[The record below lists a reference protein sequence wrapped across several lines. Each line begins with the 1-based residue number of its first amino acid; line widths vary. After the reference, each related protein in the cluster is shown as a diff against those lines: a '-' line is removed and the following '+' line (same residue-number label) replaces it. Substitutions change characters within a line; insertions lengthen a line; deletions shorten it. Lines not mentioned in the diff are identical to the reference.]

1 MGRAG
6 GPRREGGMVDT
17 ETIDHNFQQLQQESE
32 DTITAL
38 KGLAQKLQ
46 AAVDAGDGNAKE
58 WILDLK
64 EIALRVQEEE
74 NQATVL
80 LQSIHEFI
88 VKEMQASQQAPSPPP
103 PPPAPPQ
110 PQYQA
115 PPVQYQEPPQY
126 PPGMMGGMGGMG
138 MGGMGGMGGGG
149 LGRFM
154 NSGFGRAMVS
164 GAGFGIGADIIGH
177 IFH

>member
-1 MGRAG
+1 M
-6 GPRREGGMVDT
+6 DS
-17 ETIDHNFQQLQQESE
+17 ETIDQNFQQLQKESE
-32 DTITAL
+32 DTIEAL
-38 KGLAQKLQ
+38 KTLAQKLQ
-46 AAVDAGDGNAKE
+46 TAVDAGDQNARE

-64 EIALRVQEEE
+64 QIALSVQEEE
-74 NQATVL
+74 NQATLL
-80 LQSIHEFI
+80 LQSIHEFV
-88 VKEMQASQQAPSPPP
+88 VKEMQAQPAP

-110 PQYQA
+110 QPVQYQQ

-126 PPGMMGGMGGMG
+126 PPGGMG
-138 MGGMGGMGGGG
+138 MGGLLGGLGMGGMGGGMGGG
-149 LGRFM
+149 LGRFV

>member
-1 MGRAG
+1 MD
-6 GPRREGGMVDT
+6 PD
-17 ETIDHNFQQLQQESE
+17 TIDQNFQQLQKESE
-32 DTITAL
+32 DTIDAL
-38 KGLAQKLQ
+38 KALAQKLQ
-46 AAVDAGDGNAKE
+46 TAVDAGDQNAKE

-64 EIALRVQEEE
+64 QIALSVQEEE

-80 LQSIHEFI
+80 LQSIHEF
-88 VKEMQASQQAPSPPP
+88 VLKEMQAAQPAPPP
-103 PPPAPPQ
+103 PPQPQ
-110 PQYQA
+110 PVQYQQ

-126 PPGMMGGMGGMG
+126 PPGGMG
-138 MGGMGGMGGGG
+138 MGGMMGGLGMGGGMGGGM
-149 LGRFM
+149 GRFM